1 MQYLNSGNIVAGVH
15 DLSKIRPISLFEN
28 IRKLWAGMVSRRIQ
42 AIWNRDNLLHSNQH
56 GFRWQ
61 RGTHTAVIH
70 LLNQLELADTL
81 YPVYLTMWDIRRA
94 FDSVPKWLQRLAWA
108 RLGLQIQDLEWFLN

>member
-1 MQYLNSGNIVAGVH
+1 MTLLPKEIGVN

-28 IRKLWAGMVSRRIQ
+28 IRKLWAGMVSRRVQ
-42 AIWNRDNLLHSNQH
+42 RIWNENDVLHPNQH

-61 RGTHTAVIH
+61 RGTHTALLH
-70 LLNQLELADTL
+70 LLNQLEKADIL
-81 YPVYLTMWDIRRA
+81 EPVYLTMWDIRRA

-108 RLGLQIQDLEWFLN
+108 RLGMEIEDLEWFLK